1 MVIKKNERVY
11 FTNHDMYI
19 FFVFWDLVRST
30 FVWTCKLK
38 HKSNVHLVLTRICT
52 RSEKSITENC
62 LLATDRRVDP
72 VAITIGYISITRF
85 ASTVLFFHEKKWEF
99 ITFKFSMNTYFIYSS
114 IFAVLIC
121 AVFNLVRQS
130 RNCFPPFII
139 F

>member
-1 MVIKKNERVY
+1 MKEFISQIMICIY
-11 FTNHDMYI
+11 FL
-19 FFVFWDLVRST
+19 FFEIWSDLLLFEHANWET
-30 FVWTCKLK
+30 
-38 HKSNVHLVLTRICT
+38 KSNVHLVLTRICT

-121 AVFNLVRQS
+121 AVFNLVLQS
-130 RNCFPPFII
+130 RNCFPPFIMC
-139 F
+139 